1 MIKGGYDEGIFI
13 FSKFYHDQIKNC
25 LDLFKENIFFGI
37 GPKNYQYFM
46 EPGWGNHPHN
56 FHAQILSEI
65 GIFGYF
71 IYFCVFM
78 YFLIN
83 CLKKIFLYK
92 LDNANN
98 EIKLYL
104 YLIILLNLAPIPS
117 GNFFNNWLN
126 IILYFPL
133 VTYYF

>member
-1 MIKGGYDEGIFI
+1 
-13 FSKFYHDQIKNC
+13 
-25 LDLFKENIFFGI
+25 
-37 GPKNYQYFM
+37 M

-83 CLKKIFLYK
+83 FLKKIFLYK

-126 IILYFPL
+126 IILYFPFGYL
-133 VTYYF
+133 LFLNEKNIVF